1 MMMVNDRL
9 PAHGLPECARRS
21 EVDAGDVHP
30 RRGCDRPA
38 RFRVVDR
45 KGAGDGARREFPA
58 VAPEVLFRARFRARL
73 RHRPRP
79 IDNADPRR
87 ERMQYAPE
95 QFLYFT
101 QPG

>member
-1 MMMVNDRL
+1 MWLNDRL
-9 PAHGLPECARRS
+9 AAHGLPACARRPEADAGS
-21 EVDAGDVHP
+21 GARGGAHDRLARYLAVDRTRAGDVAW
-30 RRGCDRPA
+30 RKIPA
-38 RFRVVDR
+38 
-45 KGAGDGARREFPA
+45 E
-58 VAPEVLFRARFRARL
+58 APEVPTRARFRARL

-87 ERMQYAPE
+87 ERMQYAPD